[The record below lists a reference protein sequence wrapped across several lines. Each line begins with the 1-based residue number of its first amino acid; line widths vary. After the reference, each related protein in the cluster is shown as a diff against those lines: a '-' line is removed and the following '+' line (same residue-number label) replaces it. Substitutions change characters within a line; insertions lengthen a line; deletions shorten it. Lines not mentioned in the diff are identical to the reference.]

1 MSSSKTNSKK
11 NKTISKAEIRFLEA
25 FERLKL
31 NKPELLPK
39 GTPVS
44 QNNVAKEAGVDPS
57 ALRSARYPEL
67 TESIKQWVDDNK
79 DKPSQISQRQRTL
92 AQRAR
97 SRELKER
104 IKDLKEQRDNALSRL
119 VEAQRQIVELT
130 SANESLKSRLPEVNI
145 SRLSN

>member
-97 SRELKER
+97 SRDLKER

-130 SANESLKSRLPEVNI
+130 SENESLKSRLPEVNI

>member
-130 SANESLKSRLPEVNI
+130 SENESLKSRLPEVNI